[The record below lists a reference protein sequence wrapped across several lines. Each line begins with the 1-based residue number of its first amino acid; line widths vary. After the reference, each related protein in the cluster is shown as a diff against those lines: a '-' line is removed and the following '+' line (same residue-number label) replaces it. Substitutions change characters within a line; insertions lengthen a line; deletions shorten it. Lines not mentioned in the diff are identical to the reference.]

1 MEYQVKD
8 MTNGDPIV
16 EDLADDGPDAYDVST
31 DNIIDFEGPDDPSN
45 PMNWSALY
53 KWSMVILISILS
65 LIVNL
70 AILMCAPAT
79 SYVLDEFHSSSKLQA
94 TLLVSIWELGEVIGP
109 LVIAPLS
116 ESFGR
121 LPAYHSANIF
131 FILCTVAAA
140 ESTSMGMLIAMR
152 FLLGFS
158 VASTVINPC
167 IVGDMFP
174 EEHRGKAMS
183 LMGMIPFVAPCLGP
197 TIGGFVAEARGW
209 RWTFWVTAMIAAPL
223 QLLFLIFYRE
233 TYRVRILQKKA
244 ERLRKETG
252 NASLRSRYELELS
265 PSAMIARSFLRPLK
279 MLLFC
284 PVVLLVGLCGAV
296 SMSLVYVIITSISE
310 VYDTTYGFRKQFL
323 GLTYFGL
330 GVGMVLSTFSVG
342 PFLDR
347 YMQMKKQAGKGSPE
361 DRVLPMLLGSILV
374 PCGILAFGWSVEYKT
389 HWVAPILFSVLVGYG
404 YVSIAIS
411 AWSYLVD
418 AFGIYAASATAGTV
432 ILRNAG
438 AASLPLAGPSLIE
451 KVGIG
456 WGYSVLA
463 LLGAVAVPIP
473 ILLIQMGL
481 RLRKLQPSLD

>member
-1 MEYQVKD
+1 
-8 MTNGDPIV
+8 
-16 EDLADDGPDAYDVST
+16 
-31 DNIIDFEGPDDPSN
+31 
-45 PMNWSALY
+45 
-53 KWSMVILISILS
+53 
-65 LIVNL
+65 
-70 AILMCAPAT
+70 
-79 SYVLDEFHSSSKLQA
+79 
-94 TLLVSIWELGEVIGP
+94 
-109 LVIAPLS
+109 
-116 ESFGR
+116 
-121 LPAYHSANIF
+121 
-131 FILCTVAAA
+131 
-140 ESTSMGMLIAMR
+140 
-152 FLLGFS
+152 
-158 VASTVINPC
+158 
-167 IVGDMFP
+167 
-174 EEHRGKAMS
+174 
-183 LMGMIPFVAPCLGP
+183 
-197 TIGGFVAEARGW
+197 
-209 RWTFWVTAMIAAPL
+209 
-223 QLLFLIFYRE
+223 
-233 TYRVRILQKKA
+233 
-244 ERLRKETG
+244 
-252 NASLRSRYELELS
+252 
-265 PSAMIARSFLRPLK
+265 
-279 MLLFC
+279 
-284 PVVLLVGLCGAV
+284 
-296 SMSLVYVIITSISE
+296 
-310 VYDTTYGFRKQFL
+310 
-323 GLTYFGL
+323 
-330 GVGMVLSTFSVG
+330 MVLSTFSVG